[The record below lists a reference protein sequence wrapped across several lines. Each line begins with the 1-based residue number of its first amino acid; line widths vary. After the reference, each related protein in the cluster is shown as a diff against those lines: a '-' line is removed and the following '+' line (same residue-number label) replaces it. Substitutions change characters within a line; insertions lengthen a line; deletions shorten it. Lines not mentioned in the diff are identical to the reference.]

1 MNALLQTSKVA
12 SMPLCLSMPEPIRV
26 KTVDPFAFS
35 QMQAPLQN
43 MFQWQAAVPTTTTT
57 TTSEDNA
64 FDAAI
69 DEIFEENGNNYS
81 DDFSNI
87 FDPEMAQIPDSIEDD
102 NQLGNIL
109 EQLLQNV

>member
-1 MNALLQTSKVA
+1 
-12 SMPLCLSMPEPIRV
+12 MPLSLSMPEPIRV
-26 KTVDPFAFS
+26 NTVDPFAFS

-43 MFQWQAAVPTTTTT
+43 MFQWQGVPLTT

-69 DEIFEENGNNYS
+69 DEIFEENGNNYT